1 MLDILHTP
9 NVLPSIKKN
18 SQSYFSRGLFIIFI
32 IVCLIIIIYRAVDY
46 TNDFK
51 INYTQDFQKTVG
63 KINKKVTFGF
73 RIQDNNNNSIK
84 LEYFDSFNEAINDNI
99 IKRCDSN
106 LKEIKGNETRDDDF
120 YCFIDYQ
127 IRGSNITN
135 HIIKVHLKSNDKKS
149 LGKRIPLIVKFIE
162 PTIKHDEENPFDY
175 SDLYEMKYFYDIGS
189 ATSYRKYIKVI
200 NYKSEGFFGT
210 TDYDSA
216 YLEDYEDLAKINSDE
231 NDAMIGSFRFSLSK
245 KKDIFE
251 RKYVAWYDFIL
262 GVISNIIS
270 IMGAFS
276 FISLIM
282 VNPNDNLRIF
292 YNLKSKKP
300 SLSAPTSDLINE
312 FWHKKNPD
320 VPTDTK
326 LNIPEKIGWKDKFKY
341 FFSYY
346 FCCDSCKKEEFQAID
361 DFITEKMVINDT
373 LENLILEEKKYKL
386 FKERIIN
393 TKIPDENRT
402 SRNAI
407 YQYLKPI
414 LQNDFPN
421 YERDEIK
428 IREIIAEL
436 YNLP

>member
-18 SQSYFSRGLFIIFI
+18 SQSYFSRGLFIVFI

-73 RIQDNNNNSIK
+73 RIQDNYNNSIK
-84 LEYFDSFNEAINDNI
+84 FEFFDSFNEKINDT

-135 HIIKVHLKSNDKKS
+135 HIIKVHLKSNNTKS

-162 PTIKHDEENPFDY
+162 PTIKHDEEDPFDY
-175 SDLYEMKYFYDIGS
+175 SDLYEMTYFYDIGS

-200 NYKSEGFFGT
+200 NYKSEGFFKT

-216 YLEDYEDLAKINSDE
+216 YLEDYEDLAKINTDG
-231 NDAMIGSFRFSLSK
+231 NDTMIGSFRFSLSK

-251 RKYVAWYDFIL
+251 RKYVAWYDFFL
-262 GVISNIIS
+262 GIISNIIS
-270 IMGAFS
+270 IMG
-276 FISLIM
+276 
-282 VNPNDNLRIF
+282 
-292 YNLKSKKP
+292 
-300 SLSAPTSDLINE
+300 
-312 FWHKKNPD
+312 
-320 VPTDTK
+320 
-326 LNIPEKIGWKDKFKY
+326 
-341 FFSYY
+341 
-346 FCCDSCKKEEFQAID
+346 
-361 DFITEKMVINDT
+361 
-373 LENLILEEKKYKL
+373 
-386 FKERIIN
+386 
-393 TKIPDENRT
+393 
-402 SRNAI
+402 
-407 YQYLKPI
+407 YL
-414 LQNDFPN
+414 
-421 YERDEIK
+421 
-428 IREIIAEL
+428 AL
-436 YNLP
+436 YL